1 MGKNNKQS
9 DENEDRSGL
18 KLNNL
23 KYANVNVEQDMKMS
37 KVTNHRDLIRKA
49 ASLPLIYILSRSG
62 IKFGL

>member
-37 KVTNHRDLIRKA
+37 KVTNHRILIRKA
-49 ASLPLIYILSRSG
+49 ASLSVIYI
-62 IKFGL
+62 

>member
-1 MGKNNKQS
+1 MKIVL
-9 DENEDRSGL
+9 GL